1 MNEEVLRA
9 VAAVAAIGIFAYPF
23 AAPALSWVSSVIR
36 QRGGTAG
43 DDGTQQRVRDVKTVL
58 ELSSRFSS
66 MGSKEGID
74 LCQKL
79 IDVIMKQSSK

>member
-1 MNEEVLRA
+1 MNEEVIR
-9 VAAVAAIGIFAYPF
+9 VIAAVAAIGIFAYPF
-23 AAPALSWVSSVIR
+23 AAPAVSWASSLIR
-36 QRGGTAG
+36 QRAG
-43 DDGTQQRVRDVKTVL
+43 SDDATQQRVKDVKTVL

-79 IDVIMKQSSK
+79 IDVIMKQQSK

>member
-1 MNEEVLRA
+1 MNEEVLRV
-9 VAAVAAIGIFAYPF
+9 VAAVAAVGVFVYPF
-23 AAPALSWVSSVIR
+23 AAPALSWASSVIR
-36 QRGGTAG
+36 QRGAAA